1 MRNKGVSPVGKIVS
15 VARSKP
21 ALVTRY
27 RPRMIGHDL
36 LPLPSH
42 PSSPFTPTSGHHVK
56 RPAPSQDRE
65 EERGALSP
73 LIGGGKDVRKYRLCS
88 KCQLQHVYR
97 ERTREIAWQA
107 LRAGKRSVARS
118 KREFAVGQRLENSF
132 LPLSFYLKK
141 SSRSLKRRG

>member
-36 LPLPSH
+36 LPLPSS
-42 PSSPFTPTSGHHVK
+42 PLLPFYADTRSPRQTASSFARIG
-56 RPAPSQDRE
+56 RRNE
-65 EERGALSP
+65 EHFL

-118 KREFAVGQRLENSF
+118 KREFAVGQRLEEHFF
-132 LPLSFYLKK
+132 LFKEEFSILKEE
-141 SSRSLKRRG
+141 RMNF